1 MSRILTLIALAL
13 ATAALATAALATA
26 AVAASVAGA
35 DSSSSGRATAATK
48 VQVWMA
54 FTGKLGLSPS
64 VVKAG
69 MVTFV
74 ITNTTN
80 IPKTV
85 NGIIQ
90 GSEVK
95 RFVLLK
101 TNLAPDKL
109 PRTKEGH
116 AFEKGRVGKAV
127 VIDPGKSD
135 TITLNL
141 KPGKYVAVSNQGNDY
156 NYGEFAALRVTG

>member
-1 MSRILTLIALAL
+1 VSRILTLIALAL
-13 ATAALATAALATA
+13 ATAA
-26 AVAASVAGA
+26 VAASVAGA
-35 DSSSSGRATAATK
+35 GSSSSSRATAATT
-48 VQVWMA
+48 VHVRMA

-80 IPKTV
+80 ISKTV
-85 NGIIQ
+85 NGIVQ

-127 VIDPGKSD
+127 MIDPGKTE
-135 TITLNL
+135 TITVNLN
-141 KPGKYVAVSNQGNDY
+141 PGKYVAISNRGIDY
-156 NYGEFAALRVTG
+156 NYGEYAAVRVTR

>member
-1 MSRILTLIALAL
+1 MSRMITLIAL
-13 ATAALATAALATA
+13 ALATA

-35 DSSSSGRATAATK
+35 DTSSSARTTAAPT
-48 VQVWMA
+48 VRVRMA
-54 FTGKLGLSPS
+54 FTGRLGLSPS
-64 VVKAG
+64 VVKTGA
-69 MVTFV
+69 VTFV

-116 AFEKGRVGKAV
+116 AFEKGRVGKAIM
-127 VIDPGKSD
+127 IDPGKTE

-141 KPGKYVAVSNQGNDY
+141 KPGKYVAISNGGISY
-156 NYGEFAALRVTG
+156 NYGEYAAVRVTR